1 MNFHTIPQVLF
12 LGNGLNLA
20 YSGISWTDLIRKI
33 AKRDDF
39 DWSRSEMPMPL
50 QAILASDNRIRTSLK
65 IAKEDFRGK
74 IRNEQQM
81 EVLRDLLTMGFDDIL
96 TTNYSYELE
105 EAALGKYELTDRQ
118 VAKLMRYTSK
128 NPERNYLLH
137 TYNQVK
143 CGNTENRIWHV
154 HGEIR
159 KTDSMILGHYWYGKL
174 LYKIIEESEKNKD
187 HYARNQKEGKL
198 IERNSWMD
206 SFILGDVYVLGFG
219 FGLSEV
225 DLWWLLNRKQRER
238 AEHGRVY
245 FYELRSEKQREKTEL
260 LKLMDVEVLDLGF
273 SDTEK
278 TTPDGKPDYKAF
290 YQAAINDIRRKM
302 MKIKSAG
309 LEKTVN

>member
-1 MNFHTIPQVLF
+1 MISHTISRVLF

-20 YSGISWTDLIRKI
+20 FSGISWSDLIGKI

-50 QAILASDNRIRTSLK
+50 QAILASNNRIRTSLAA
-65 IAKEDFRGK
+65 AKEDFRGK

-81 EVLRDLLTMGFDDIL
+81 DVLRDLLTMGFDDIL

-105 EAALGKYELTDRQ
+105 EAALGKYELSDRQ
-118 VAKLMRYTSK
+118 IAKLMRYTSE
-128 NPERNYLLH
+128 NAERNYLLH
-137 TYNQVK
+137 TYNQVQ
-143 CGNTENRIWHV
+143 CGDFENRIWHV

-174 LYKIIEESEKNKD
+174 LYKIIEESERRKAL
-187 HYARNQKEGKL
+187 YVRNQREEKETSL
-198 IERNSWMD
+198 DSWID
-206 SFILGDVYVLGFG
+206 SFILGDVFVLGFG

-238 AEHGRVY
+238 ADHGKVY

-273 SDTEK
+273 SHSEK
-278 TTPDGKPDYKAF
+278 TSPNGKPDYKAF
-290 YQAAINDIRRKM
+290 YLAAINDIRQKM
-302 MKIKSAG
+302 ANRSAG
-309 LEKTVN
+309 

>member
-1 MNFHTIPQVLF
+1 MNPLTTPQVLF

-20 YSGISWTDLIRKI
+20 YSGISWSDLIGKI

-50 QAILASDNRIRTSLK
+50 QAILASENQIRTSLK
-65 IAKEDFRGK
+65 TAKEDFRGR
-74 IRNEQQM
+74 IRNDRQM
-81 EVLRDLLTMGFDDIL
+81 EILRDLLTMGFDDIL

-105 EAALGKYELTDRQ
+105 EAALGKFELSDRQ
-118 VAKLMRYTSK
+118 VAKLMRYTSE

-143 CGNTENRIWHV
+143 CGNAENRIWHV

-187 HYARNQKEGKL
+187 RYARNQKEGKPTEL
-198 IERNSWMD
+198 NSWMD

-238 AEHGRVY
+238 ADHGRVY
-245 FYELRSEKQREKTEL
+245 FYELRCEKQREKTEL

-273 SDTEK
+273 SDIEK
-278 TTPDGKPDYKAF
+278 TTPGGKPDYKAF
-290 YQAAINDIRRKM
+290 YQAAVTDIRQKL
-302 MKIKSAG
+302 AG
-309 LEKTVN
+309 D

>member
-1 MNFHTIPQVLF
+1 MNSSTIPQVLF

-20 YSGISWTDLIRKI
+20 FSGISWTDLIGKI

-50 QAILASDNRIRTSLK
+50 QAILASDNQIRSSLK
-65 IAKEDFRGK
+65 SAKEDFRGK
-74 IRNEQQM
+74 IRNDRQM
-81 EVLRDLLTMGFDDIL
+81 EALRDLLTMGFDDIL

-105 EAALGKYELTDRQ
+105 EAALGQNELSDRQ
-118 VAKLMRYTSK
+118 IAKLMRYTSE

-143 CGNTENRIWHV
+143 CGNAENRIWHV

-187 HYARNQKEGKL
+187 HYARNQREGKPT
-198 IERNSWMD
+198 ERNSWMD

-273 SDTEK
+273 SDNEK
-278 TTPDGKPDYKAF
+278 TTPEGKPDYKAF
-290 YQAAINDIRRKM
+290 YQAAVNDIRQKM
-302 MKIKSAG
+302 ANRSAC
-309 LEKTVN
+309 

>member
-1 MNFHTIPQVLF
+1 MDSHTVPQVLF

-20 YSGISWTDLIRKI
+20 YSGISWSDLIGKI

-39 DWSRSEMPMPL
+39 DWSRSEIPMPL
-50 QAILASDNRIRTSLK
+50 QAILASDNQIRTSLQQ
-65 IAKEDFRGK
+65 AKTDFRGK
-74 IRNEQQM
+74 IQNDQQM
-81 EVLRDLLTMGFDDIL
+81 AVLQDLLTMGFDDIL

-118 VAKLMRYTSK
+118 IMKLMRYTSE
-128 NPERNYLLH
+128 NAERNYLLH

-174 LYKIIEESEKNKD
+174 LYKIIEKSEKTKD
-187 HYARNQKEGKL
+187 LYIRNQRDEKETSL
-198 IERNSWMD
+198 DSWID

-238 AEHGRVY
+238 AEHGKVY
-245 FYELRSEKQREKTEL
+245 FYELHSEKQREKTEL
-260 LKLMDVEVLDLGF
+260 LKLMDVEVLNLGF
-273 SDTEK
+273 SDIER
-278 TTPDGKPDYKAF
+278 TTPDGEPDYKAF
-290 YQAAINDIRRKM
+290 YQASINDIRQ
-302 MKIKSAG
+302 KIAIR
-309 LEKTVN
+309 LAN

>member
-1 MNFHTIPQVLF
+1 MIYSSTPQVLF

-20 YSGISWTDLIRKI
+20 YSGISWSGLIEKI

-39 DWSRSEMPMPL
+39 DWSRSEMSMPL
-50 QAILASDNRIRTSLK
+50 QAILASDNQIRTSLK
-65 IAKEDFRGK
+65 TSKEDFRGK

-81 EVLRDLLTMGFDDIL
+81 EVLRDLLTIGFDDIL

-105 EAALGKYELTDRQ
+105 EASLGKYELSDRQ
-118 VAKLMRYTSK
+118 IVKLMRYTSE
-128 NPERNYLLH
+128 NAERNYLLH
-137 TYNQVK
+137 TYNQVQ
-143 CGNTENRIWHV
+143 CGDTENRIWHV

-187 HYARNQKEGKL
+187 HYARNQKEGKPTEL
-198 IERNSWMD
+198 NSWMD

-238 AEHGRVY
+238 AEHGKVY

-260 LKLMDVEVLDLGF
+260 LKLMDAEVLDLGF
-273 SDTEK
+273 SHTDKIKPDGEPDYRSFYAAAIKDIRKKITEK
-278 TTPDGKPDYKAF
+278 
-290 YQAAINDIRRKM
+290 
-302 MKIKSAG
+302 KIS
-309 LEKTVN
+309 

>member
-1 MNFHTIPQVLF
+1 MNSLTTPHVLF

-20 YSGISWTDLIRKI
+20 YSGISWSDLIGKI

-39 DWSRSEMPMPL
+39 DWAESEMPMPL
-50 QAILASDNRIRTSLK
+50 QAILASDNQIRTSLK
-65 IAKEDFRGK
+65 TAKEDFRGK
-74 IRNEQQM
+74 IRTEQQM

-105 EAALGKYELTDRQ
+105 EAALVKKELTDRQ

-137 TYNQVK
+137 TYNQVT

-174 LYKIIEESEKNKD
+174 LYKIIEESEENKD
-187 HYARNQKEGKL
+187 HYARNQREGKPTEL
-198 IERNSWMD
+198 NSWMD

-260 LKLMDVEVLDLGF
+260 LKLMDVEVFDLGF
-273 SDTEK
+273 SDIEK
-278 TTPDGKPDYKAF
+278 TTPDGKADYKAF
-290 YQAAINDIRRKM
+290 YQAAIEDIKQ
-302 MKIKSAG
+302 KIVNK
-309 LEKTVN
+309 KTY

>member
-1 MNFHTIPQVLF
+1 MNSFKIPQVLF

-20 YSGISWTDLIRKI
+20 YSGISWTDLIGKI

-39 DWSRSEMPMPL
+39 DWAKSEMPMPL
-50 QAILASDNRIRTSLK
+50 QAILASDNQIRTSLK
-65 IAKEDFRGK
+65 TAKEDFRGK

-81 EVLRDLLTMGFDDIL
+81 EALRDLLTMGFDDII

-105 EAALGKYELTDRQ
+105 EAALGKYEITDRQ
-118 VAKLMRYTSK
+118 AAKLMRYTSD

-137 TYNQVK
+137 TFNQVR
-143 CGNTENRIWHV
+143 CGHTENRIWHV

-174 LYKIIEESEKNKD
+174 LHKIIEKSEKNKN
-187 HYARNQKEGKL
+187 HYALSQKEGKP
-198 IERNSWMD
+198 IELNSWTD
-206 SFILGDVYVLGFG
+206 FFILGDVYVLGFG

-238 AEHGRVY
+238 AEHGKTY

-260 LKLMDVEVLDLGF
+260 LKLMDAEVLDLGF

-278 TTPDGKPDYKAF
+278 TAPDGKPDYKAF

-302 MKIKSAG
+302 AKRSAG
-309 LEKTVN
+309 

>member
-1 MNFHTIPQVLF
+1 MEQIYYPQVLF

-20 YSGISWTDLIRKI
+20 YSGISWADLIGKI

-50 QAILASDNRIRTSLK
+50 QAILATDNQIRTSLK
-65 IAKEDFRGK
+65 TAKEDFRGK
-74 IRNEQQM
+74 IRNDRQM

-105 EAALGKYELTDRQ
+105 EAALGQSELSDRQ
-118 VAKLMRYTSK
+118 VAKLMRYTSE
-128 NPERNYLLH
+128 NAERNYLLH
-137 TYNQVK
+137 TYNQVR

-187 HYARNQKEGKL
+187 RYARNQKDGKPTEL
-198 IERNSWMD
+198 NSWMD
-206 SFILGDVYVLGFG
+206 SFILGNVYVLGFG

-238 AEHGRVY
+238 ADHGRVY
-245 FYELRSEKQREKTEL
+245 FYELCSEKQREKTEL
-260 LKLMDVEVLDLGF
+260 LKLMDAEVLDLGF
-273 SDTEK
+273 SHTEK
-278 TTPDGKPDYKAF
+278 TAPDGKPDYKAF

-302 MKIKSAG
+302 ENRVSD
-309 LEKTVN
+309 